1 MRGPIRYFFI
11 MTLLLVI
18 GYTCIHFYNKFVSTI
33 YEIPLYIGALASTTI
48 ALNRITLWFER
59 QFRPA
64 GELRAPFAR
73 TLYFLVPCIFMFY
86 QFYLV
91 QSFTPKL
98 ILGILIMIFTFFS
111 VYTFA
116 AALGHTSL
124 ARRRIN
130 VVYGVLSITALFVLA
145 SLLINSTG
153 VMLLLPLSLM
163 ILYTDYLRFNFFNN
177 YSNQYYS
184 RTIIATGFFSIV
196 FMILLMINQIT
207 NDTASTMYSTAIGV
221 YIALLTVVAGFTVYI
236 LTQRQHGGVHV
247 VIRTPLLGLTQ
258 FCLVIT
264 GVAVVGRFMGTELD
278 SNIFAQGTT
287 LGAVFGDPISVLV
300 FFRVLM
306 LYFAIASFP
315 FALIYLYATIRDF
328 LS

>member
-11 MTLLLVI
+11 MALLLVI
-18 GYTCIHFYNKFVSTI
+18 GYICIHFYNKFVSTV
-33 YEIPLYIGALASTTI
+33 YEIPLYIGAMASTTI
-48 ALNRITLWFER
+48 ALNRLTIWFER

-64 GELRAPFAR
+64 DELRAPFAR

-91 QSFTPKL
+91 QSFELKL
-98 ILGILIMIFTFFS
+98 VLGILIMIFTFFS
-111 VYTFA
+111 VYAFS

-130 VVYGVLSITALFVLA
+130 VVYGVLLISALFILA
-145 SLLINSTG
+145 SLLIHSTG
-153 VMLLLPLSLM
+153 VMLLMPLTLM
-163 ILYTDYLRFNFFNN
+163 ILYTDYLRFNFFDN
-177 YSNQYYS
+177 YSRQHYS
-184 RTIIATGFFSIV
+184 RTIMATGFFSIV

-207 NDTASTMYSTAIGV
+207 DDTAATMYNTAIGL
-221 YIALLTVVAGFTVYI
+221 YIALLTIVAGFTVYF
-236 LTQRQHGGVHV
+236 LTQRQRGFFHV
-247 VIRTPLLGLTQ
+247 VARTALVGLAQ
-258 FCLVIT
+258 FYLIIT
-264 GVAVVGRFMGTELD
+264 GVAVVGRLMGTELD
-278 SNIFAQGTT
+278 GSIFASGTT